1 MIAWFSRVVIQGQP
15 ATFLWWLAH
24 AVALLV
30 VVWFT
35 LIRHGMT
42 PWLWILGGALAVSN
56 AAGQTVLKR
65 RAQPERPSQ
74 PPSR

>member
-1 MIAWFSRVVIQGQP
+1 
-15 ATFLWWLAH
+15 
-24 AVALLV
+24 LLV

-56 AAGQTVLKR
+56 AAGQTVLRR
-65 RAQPERPSQ
+65 RAQPDRPS
-74 PPSR
+74 SAADEGG

>member
-15 ATFLWWLAH
+15 TIFLWWLAH

-35 LIRHGMT
+35 LIRHGMI

-56 AAGQTVLKR
+56 AAGQTVLKHVAGTR
-65 RAQPERPSQ
+65 RPG
-74 PPSR
+74 